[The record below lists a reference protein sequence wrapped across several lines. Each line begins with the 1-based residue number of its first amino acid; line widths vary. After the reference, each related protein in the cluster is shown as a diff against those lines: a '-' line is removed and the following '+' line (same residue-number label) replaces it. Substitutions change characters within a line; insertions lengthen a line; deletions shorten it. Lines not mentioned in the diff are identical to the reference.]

1 MRILLL
7 SMPDSF
13 EHTPTVA
20 VRMPNGALA
29 SLAGNLDPH
38 HRVAIA
44 DLILAQASVRR
55 TVEQLVRDL
64 QPELVGLS
72 VMTFQR
78 GTARRI
84 ISLIQSIAP
93 GVRIVVGGYDPS
105 LAPHAWTHQD
115 LGVDAIVRGEGELT
129 FRELVRALDT
139 RTPLD
144 RVAGLWFRTAH
155 GFHQTTARPITA
167 VENGTLQPPNRAAL
181 PSRRCANWRPA
192 RLGTK
197 SAWS

>member
-13 EHTPTVA
+13 EHTPAMV

-29 SLAGNLDPH
+29 SLAGNLDAH

-44 DLILAQASVRR
+44 DLVLAQASVRL

-64 QPELVGLS
+64 QPDLVGLS

-78 GTARRI
+78 RTARRI
-84 ISLIQSIAP
+84 ISLIQSIKP

-105 LAPHAWTHQD
+105 LAPEAWTHQD
-115 LGVDAIVRGEGELT
+115 IGVDVIVRGEGELT
-129 FRELVRALDT
+129 FRELATER
-139 RTPLD
+139 
-144 RVAGLWFRTAH
+144 
-155 GFHQTTARPITA
+155 
-167 VENGTLQPPNRAAL
+167 NGTTQNSGAAD
-181 PSRRCANWRPA
+181 
-192 RLGTK
+192 
-197 SAWS
+197 